1 MVESSEV
8 RQLCS
13 SISFLFARLGASFG
27 SFSTQRPLIKD
38 FVFRDSNLGFVLAN
52 LHPLLHQ
59 SSNWFKEMVDEREVA
74 SEVRFS
80 ELEIGLSS
88 SDDLVGVGEDTAA
101 SGASSSGRREIRPF
115 HALREDYALD
125 PNTFFRFRDRFK
137 FPEEVTICL
146 PQEDEKACHF
156 SPGEVCF
163 YKAAF

>member
-1 MVESSEV
+1 MRSSEHEP
-8 RQLCS
+8 R
-13 SISFLFARLGASFG
+13 
-27 SFSTQRPLIKD
+27 
-38 FVFRDSNLGFVLAN
+38 
-52 LHPLLHQ
+52 
-59 SSNWFKEMVDEREVA
+59 
-74 SEVRFS
+74 
-80 ELEIGLSS
+80 LSS
-88 SDDLVGVGEDTAA
+88 SNDLVKARGDTAA
-101 SGASSSGRREIRPF
+101 SSPSSSRRREIKPF